1 MKKKYSNNYNEIDI
15 VKIIQSIFN
24 EKKKVFLITTIAI
37 FLGIFIYYITP
48 NLFTI
53 SMDIKPNKNS
63 EFVKLESLFEIL
75 EPEELEEIK
84 GIEKIKIKINKI
96 ILDRFLTE
104 LMDYEELATILS
116 NNKNVKAEI
125 TELTENDKKQR
136 LFDYTKNLTL
146 EEPVELLEY
155 HSLSLIWN
163 DNQEAKNILDQ
174 TLRLVSNNLRNAILN
189 ELKSRLEIK
198 KNLVINEDLLKVDYL
213 LEQSLIAKELNIY
226 DNQIDNSILP
236 QSNISF
242 NRNTNEIAYY
252 LRGYKAID
260 KEISLIK
267 KREYKDINIIK
278 NEIKNL
284 EKTDI
289 KWVDY
294 NIYLMVSHNSKNF
307 LKSLI
312 VSVLIGLLVGSGYV
326 LVSNAF
332 KSKKIG

>member
-1 MKKKYSNNYNEIDI
+1 MKKKYSNHYNEIDF
-15 VKIIQSIFN
+15 VKIIQSIFY

-37 FLGIFIYYITP
+37 FLGIFNYYITP
-48 NLFTI
+48 NSFTSSI
-53 SMDIKPNKNS
+53 DIKPNKNS

-75 EPEELEEIK
+75 EPEELEKIE

-96 ILDRFLTE
+96 ILDRFLSE
-104 LMDYEELATILS
+104 LMDYEELATVLS

-125 TELTENDKKQR
+125 IELTENDKKQR

-146 EEPVELLEY
+146 EEPVKSSNY
-155 HSLSLIWN
+155 HNLSLIWN
-163 DNQEAKNILDQ
+163 DNQEAKNILHQ
-174 TLRLVSNNLRNAILN
+174 TLRLVSNNLRNAIFK

-198 KNLVINEDLLKVDYL
+198 KNLVINEDLLKIDYL

-267 KREYKDINIIK
+267 KREYKDINSIK

-284 EKTDI
+284 EKIDI

-326 LVSNAF
+326 LVSNALNP
-332 KSKKIG
+332 KK

>member
-24 EKKKVFLITTIAI
+24 EKKKVFLITTIVI
-37 FLGIFIYYITP
+37 FLGIFNYYITP
-48 NLFTI
+48 NLFT
-53 SMDIKPNKNS
+53 SSVDIKPNKNS

-75 EPEELEEIK
+75 VPEELEEIK
-84 GIEKIKIKINKI
+84 RIEKIKINKI

-146 EEPVELLEY
+146 EEPVKLSKY
-155 HSLSLIWN
+155 YSLSFIWN

-174 TLRLVSNNLRNAILN
+174 TLRLVSNNLKNEILN

-198 KNLVINEDLLKVDYL
+198 KNLVINEDLLMIDYL

-226 DNQIDNSILP
+226 DNRIGNSFLS

-242 NRNTNEIAYY
+242 NLNTNEIPYY

-294 NIYLMVSHNSKNF
+294 NIYLMESHNHKNF

-312 VSVLIGLLVGSGYV
+312 VSLLIGLLVSSGYV
-326 LVSNAF
+326 LVSNALNQ
-332 KSKKIG
+332 KK

>member
-1 MKKKYSNNYNEIDI
+1 MKKKYSNYRNEIDF

-37 FLGIFIYYITP
+37 FLGIFNYYLTP
-48 NLFTI
+48 NSFTS

-63 EFVKLESLFEIL
+63 DFFKLESLFEIL
-75 EPEELEEIK
+75 KTEETR
-84 GIEKIKIKINKI
+84 GIEKIKINNI
-96 ILDRFLTE
+96 ILNGFLEE
-104 LMDYEELATILS
+104 LMDYEELVTILS

-125 TELTENDKKQR
+125 LELTENDKKQI
-136 LFDYTKNLTL
+136 LFDYSKNMTL
-146 EEPVELLEY
+146 EKPKKSSEF
-155 HSLSLIWN
+155 HSLSFIWN

-174 TLRLVSNNLRNAILN
+174 TLRLVSNNFRNEIFN
-189 ELKSRLEIK
+189 ELKILLDIK
-198 KNLVINEDLLKVDYL
+198 KNFVISEDLLKIDYL

-226 DNQIDNSILP
+226 NNLIDNNILP

-242 NRNTNEIAYY
+242 NNNTNEIAYY
-252 LRGYKAID
+252 LRGSKAID

-267 KREYKDINIIK
+267 KREYKEFDIIENQ
-278 NEIKNL
+278 IKNL

-294 NIYLMVSHNSKNF
+294 NIYLMVSHNHKNF

-312 VSVLIGLLVGSGYV
+312 ASLLIGLLVGSGYV
-326 LVSNAF
+326 LVSNAL
-332 KSKKIG
+332 KQKK

>member
-1 MKKKYSNNYNEIDI
+1 MKKKYSNHYNEIDF
-15 VKIIQSIFN
+15 VKIIQSIFY

-48 NLFTI
+48 NSFTSSI
-53 SMDIKPNKNS
+53 DIKPNKNS

-75 EPEELEEIK
+75 EPEELEKIE

-96 ILDRFLTE
+96 ILDRFLSE
-104 LMDYEELATILS
+104 LMDYEELATVLS

-125 TELTENDKKQR
+125 IELTENDKKQR

-146 EEPVELLEY
+146 EEPVKSSNY

-163 DNQEAKNILDQ
+163 DNQEAKNILHQ
-174 TLRLVSNNLRNAILN
+174 TLRLVSNNLRNAIFK

-198 KNLVINEDLLKVDYL
+198 KNLVINEDLLKIDYL

-267 KREYKDINIIK
+267 KREYKDINSIK

-284 EKTDI
+284 EKIDI

-326 LVSNAF
+326 LVSNALNQ
-332 KSKKIG
+332 KK

>member
-267 KREYKDINIIK
+267 KREYKNINIIK

>member
-1 MKKKYSNNYNEIDI
+1 MKKKYSNHYNEIDI

-37 FLGIFIYYITP
+37 FLGIFIYYTTP
-48 NLFTI
+48 NSFTS

-63 EFVKLESLFEIL
+63 EFVKLESLLEIL

-136 LFDYTKNLTL
+136 LFDYTKNLIL
-146 EEPVELLEY
+146 EEPVKLSEY
-155 HSLSLIWN
+155 HSLSFIWN

-174 TLRLVSNNLRNAILN
+174 TLRLVSNNLRNAIFN

-198 KNLVINEDLLKVDYL
+198 KNLVVNEDLLKIEYL

-326 LVSNAF
+326 LVSNALNQ
-332 KSKKIG
+332 KK

>member
-1 MKKKYSNNYNEIDI
+1 MKKKYSNYHNEIDF

-37 FLGIFIYYITP
+37 FLGIFNYYITP
-48 NLFTI
+48 NSFTS

-63 EFVKLESLFEIL
+63 DFFKLESLFEIL
-75 EPEELEEIK
+75 KTEETR
-84 GIEKIKIKINKI
+84 GIEKIKINNI
-96 ILDRFLTE
+96 ILNGFLEE
-104 LMDYEELATILS
+104 LMDYEELVTILS

-125 TELTENDKKQR
+125 LELTENDKKQI
-136 LFDYTKNLTL
+136 LFDYSKNMTL
-146 EEPVELLEY
+146 EEPEKSSEF
-155 HSLSLIWN
+155 HSLSFIWN

-174 TLRLVSNNLRNAILN
+174 TLRLVSNNFRNEIFN
-189 ELKSRLEIK
+189 ELKILLDIK
-198 KNLVINEDLLKVDYL
+198 KNFVISEDLSKIDYL

-226 DNQIDNSILP
+226 NNLIDNNILP

-242 NRNTNEIAYY
+242 NNNTNEIAYY
-252 LRGYKAID
+252 LRGSKAID

-267 KREYKDINIIK
+267 KREYKEFDIIENQ
-278 NEIKNL
+278 IKNL

-294 NIYLMVSHNSKNF
+294 NIYLMVSHNHKNF

-312 VSVLIGLLVGSGYV
+312 ASLLIGLLVGSGYV
-326 LVSNAF
+326 LVSNALNQ
-332 KSKKIG
+332 KK

>member
-1 MKKKYSNNYNEIDI
+1 MKKKYSNHYNEIDF

-24 EKKKVFLITTIAI
+24 EKKKIFLITTIAI

-48 NLFTI
+48 NSFTSSI
-53 SMDIKPNKNS
+53 DIRPNKNS

-96 ILDRFLTE
+96 ILNRFLTE
-104 LMDYEELATILS
+104 LMDYEELATVLS

-125 TELTENDKKQR
+125 IELTENDKKQI

-146 EEPVELLEY
+146 EEPAIPSKNY

-163 DNQEAKNILDQ
+163 DNQEAKNILHQ
-174 TLRLVSNNLRNAILN
+174 TLRLVSNNLRNAIFN

-198 KNLVINEDLLKVDYL
+198 KNLVINEDLLKIDYL

-252 LRGYKAID
+252 LRGYKVID

-267 KREYKDINIIK
+267 KREYKDINSIK
-278 NEIKNL
+278 NEIINL

-326 LVSNAF
+326 LVSNALNR
-332 KSKKIG
+332 KK